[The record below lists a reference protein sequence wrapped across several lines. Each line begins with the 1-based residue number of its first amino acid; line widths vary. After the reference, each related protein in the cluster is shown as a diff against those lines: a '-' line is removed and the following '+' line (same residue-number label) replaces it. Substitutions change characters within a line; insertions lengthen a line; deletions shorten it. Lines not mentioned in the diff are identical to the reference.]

1 MNKIELVDLLEGFKK
16 HHTHLAMVT
25 NKDNHIIGMVTME
38 DVLEEL
44 VDDINEPLLVKE
56 EAK

>member
-1 MNKIELVDLLEGFKK
+1 
-16 HHTHLAMVT
+16 MVT

-44 VDDINEPLLVKE
+44 VDDISEPLLVKE

>member
-1 MNKIELVDLLEGFKK
+1 
-16 HHTHLAMVT
+16 MVT

-44 VDDINEPLLVKE
+44 VEDISEPLTVKE
-56 EAK
+56 EEA